1 MLGFGL
7 GAALGLVDPV
17 PVASAVPDMEAVQ
30 IHTRWI
36 GPGPKPNE
44 GRGVPFIEHVCMDGH
59 FTSRRSA

>member
-1 MLGFGL
+1 
-7 GAALGLVDPV
+7 LVDPV